1 MTNEQL
7 VVLIQDGIDEV
18 ENMRILWQQNEG
30 FIGKLA
36 LIYSGQAEMDD
47 LKQEGYLAL
56 CEAVRGYDATK
67 EVPFLSYASFWIKT
81 RMRRYADQNQ
91 PVRLPSYLGDE
102 VRQYQKTKS
111 DFLKRY
117 GYEASD
123 RELCGLLGV
132 NEEKIRKLKRAA
144 SMGQIQ
150 SLNELLPGTEDFTLE
165 ESIASEEDLE
175 EEAAARLDRE
185 RMKEELW
192 RSVDELPDRLPVVV
206 RMRYQDEN
214 TLNEVGKRL
223 GVSLSR
229 AAQMNKQAMRTLR
242 QRVHRYQYKQ
252 YYDQYLAAA
261 PIRHVGLE
269 SFKRTWYSAVER
281 EVLGWR

>member
-1 MTNEQL
+1 M
-7 VVLIQDGIDEV
+7 
-18 ENMRILWQQNEG
+18 
-30 FIGKLA
+30 
-36 LIYSGQAEMDD
+36 
-47 LKQEGYLAL
+47 
-56 CEAVRGYDATK
+56 
-67 EVPFLSYASFWIKT
+67 
-81 RMRRYADQNQ
+81 
-91 PVRLPSYLGDE
+91 
-102 VRQYQKTKS
+102 
-111 DFLKRY
+111 KRY

-132 NEEKIRKLKRAA
+132 NEKKIRKLKRAA

-206 RMRYQDEN
+206 RMRYQEET
-214 TLNEVGKRL
+214 TLNEVGERL

-281 EVLGWR
+281 EALGWR

>member
-1 MTNEQL
+1 MNEQL
-7 VVLIQDGIDEV
+7 VMLIQDGVDV
-18 ENMRILWQQNEG
+18 AENMLLLWQQNQG

-36 LIYSGQAEMDD
+36 MIYSGQEELDD

-56 CEAVRGYDATK
+56 CDAVRGYDAVRG
-67 EVPFLSYASFWIKT
+67 VPFINYAAFWIRT
-81 RMRRYADQNQ
+81 RMRRYMEQDRSI
-91 PVRLPSYLGDE
+91 RLPFYLNDE
-102 VRQYQKTKS
+102 VRQYRKTRD
-111 DFLKRY
+111 DFIKRY
-117 GYEASD
+117 GYEPSD
-123 RELCGLLGV
+123 REMCGLLCVGRRKV
-132 NEEKIRKLKRAA
+132 EKLRETAR
-144 SMGQIQ
+144 MGQIQ
-150 SLNELLPGTEDFTLE
+150 SLSEPLSGTENLTLE

-175 EEAAARLDRE
+175 EEAIERLDRE

-192 RSVDELPDRLPVVV
+192 RSVDELPDNLPMVV
-206 RMRYQDEN
+206 RMRYQEEK
-214 TLNEVGKRL
+214 TLKEVGEDLR
-223 GVSLSR
+223 VSTEYARQLD
-229 AAQMNKQAMRTLR
+229 KKAMRTLR

>member
-1 MTNEQL
+1 MSNEQL
-7 VVLIQDGIDEV
+7 VVLIQDGIDEA
-18 ENMRILWQQNEG
+18 ENMSLLWQQNEG

-36 LIYSGQAEMDD
+36 LIYAGQAEMED

-56 CEAVRGYDATK
+56 CEAVRGYDVTR
-67 EVPFLSYASFWIKT
+67 EVPFLSYASFWLKT
-81 RMRRYADQNQ
+81 RMRRYVDQNK

-132 NEEKIRKLKRAA
+132 NEKKIRKLKRAA

-242 QRVHRYQYKQ
+242 QRYTG
-252 YYDQYLAAA
+252 
-261 PIRHVGLE
+261 INI
-269 SFKRTWYSAVER
+269 SSTMTSI
-281 EVLGWR
+281 

>member
-1 MTNEQL
+1 M
-7 VVLIQDGIDEV
+7 
-18 ENMRILWQQNEG
+18 
-30 FIGKLA
+30 
-36 LIYSGQAEMDD
+36 
-47 LKQEGYLAL
+47 
-56 CEAVRGYDATK
+56 
-67 EVPFLSYASFWIKT
+67 
-81 RMRRYADQNQ
+81 
-91 PVRLPSYLGDE
+91 
-102 VRQYQKTKS
+102 
-111 DFLKRY
+111 KRY

-132 NEEKIRKLKRAA
+132 NEKKIRKLKRAA

-214 TLNEVGKRL
+214 TQMCIRDRL
-223 GVSLSR
+223 LYTPTNS
-229 AAQMNKQAMRTLR
+229 QASGAERGLQT
-242 QRVHRYQYKQ
+242 
-252 YYDQYLAAA
+252 A
-261 PIRHVGLE
+261 PTSGI
-269 SFKRTWYSAVER
+269 SA
-281 EVLGWR
+281 GP